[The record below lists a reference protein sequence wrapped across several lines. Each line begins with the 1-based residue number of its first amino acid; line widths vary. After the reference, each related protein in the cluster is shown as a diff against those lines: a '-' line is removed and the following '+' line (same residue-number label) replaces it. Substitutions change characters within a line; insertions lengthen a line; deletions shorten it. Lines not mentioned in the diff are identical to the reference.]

1 MAAFGRNVRL
11 ALIPKSPTSWVFWP
25 VHLSDEADCVRVRSH
40 LGSLALG
47 MHLRLGLSRREALRN
62 TAIQLGSLCALSSVF
77 AQSQDPSAEASW
89 VQRLARPDHLMLM
102 RHALAPGVGDPSDFK
117 HGKCHTQRNL
127 NEQGRHQAKHIGAWL
142 KSRGLHSGQVF
153 SSPWCRCVDTA
164 QGLGLGPVMVE
175 NALGSFF
182 GTPEQRHEQTR
193 ALEAFVIK
201 ALARKKDAALILV
214 SHHVNIEAYTGQV
227 LSSGEMLVAQIDSN
241 GHATRTERIY
251 GL

>member
-1 MAAFGRNVRL
+1 MN
-11 ALIPKSPTSWVFWP
+11 
-25 VHLSDEADCVRVRSH
+25 LSF
-40 LGSLALG
+40 
-47 MHLRLGLSRREALRN
+47 GLSRREALRN
-62 TAIQLGSLCALSSVF
+62 TALQLGGLCGLSPVF
-77 AQSQDPSAEASW
+77 AQPQVASDEASW
-89 VQRLARPDHLMLM
+89 VQRLSRPDHLLLM

-127 NEQGRHQAKHIGAWL
+127 NEQGRNQAKHIGAWL
-142 KSRGLHSGQVF
+142 KSRGLHAGQVF

-193 ALEAFVIK
+193 SLEAFVIK

-241 GHATRTERIY
+241 GRAARVERIY